1 MLLKNLNKPFWL
13 TQYFS
18 LYFFGNPYAGEG

>member
-1 MLLKNLNKPFWL
+1 LLKNLNKPFWL